1 MPAAAAMRSG
11 VGADEVHVSS
21 PCPLIP
27 CLDQARH
34 HLGVARRDNARPGS
48 NPPPPRF
55 PPPRR
60 AALFV
65 PSLLRLP
72 LGRRTS
78 QGRGRHGR
86 LYTLSSSTTA
96 RGAAS
101 PARAPSCR
109 ARSSSWAASHASPSR
124 NAAKRT
130 PITVRLRRQNTK
142 LDQNL
147 TRKETWNSPT

>member
-1 MPAAAAMRSG
+1 MPAAAAMQSG
-11 VGADEVHVSS
+11 VGADGVPVSS

-48 NPPPPRF
+48 NPPPPRAL
-55 PPPRR
+55 PRC

-65 PSLLRLP
+65 PSLLRSP
-72 LGRRTS
+72 LGRGTS
-78 QGRGRHGR
+78 QGRGQHGR
-86 LYTLSSSTTA
+86 RYTLPSPTTA
-96 RGAAS
+96 RGAPS

-109 ARSSSWAASHASPSR
+109 ARSSSWAASHATPSR

-130 PITVRLRRQNTK
+130 LITVRNRRQNIK

-147 TRKETWNSPT
+147 TRK